1 MNENLKRPEIT
12 GIKIELEVN
21 ALGVLEISKPIYM
34 NLAVLCSATLSL
46 VKWFSKCGLSTTG
59 GIQYPFRGSVSQSYF
74 VTILKHN
81 LPFSF
86 SFSHECTVEYSRG
99 YMTCGTATD

>member
-46 VKWFSKCGLSTTG
+46 VK
-59 GIQYPFRGSVSQSYF
+59 
-74 VTILKHN
+74 
-81 LPFSF
+81 
-86 SFSHECTVEYSRG
+86 
-99 YMTCGTATD
+99 